1 MLLRLFTL
9 VVDVGVAVWRSTAG
23 LRWSGTLA
31 SETALAVRLYTTVA
45 RLKAVGLP
53 DPPPREERHTPSQV
67 QATSIFL
74 GPAIGDETR
83 VAKQKPGAAG
93 PGLLFGLL
101 RGPSAS
107 SSLAEPAIWPGGSS
121 VGSAGGVR
129 GPRGVAD

>member
-53 DPPPREERHTPSQV
+53 DPPRGKNDIH
-67 QATSIFL
+67 
-74 GPAIGDETR
+74 PAR
-83 VAKQKPGAAG
+83 Y
-93 PGLLFGLL
+93 
-101 RGPSAS
+101 RRRAS
-107 SSLAEPAIWPGGSS
+107 SWGRR
-121 VGSAGGVR
+121 SATRLV
-129 GPRGVAD
+129 